1 MATPLEFPT
10 PTAVDETFTASNN
23 IVYVWDGQ
31 KWTSLGAT
39 IVSNENAAVTAAAPS
54 NPVTGT
60 LWYDTVAEHLKVYVN
75 GTWKDARP
83 SS

>member
-1 MATPLEFPT
+1 MATPLEFPPL
-10 PTAVDETFTASNN
+10 PTENQTFTGSNN
-23 IVYVWDGQ
+23 IVYVYDGA

-39 IVSNENAAVTAAAPS
+39 IVSNENAAVTATAPS

-60 LWYDTVAEHLKVYVN
+60 LWYDTTAERLKVYVS
-75 GTWKDARP
+75 GTWRDVRP